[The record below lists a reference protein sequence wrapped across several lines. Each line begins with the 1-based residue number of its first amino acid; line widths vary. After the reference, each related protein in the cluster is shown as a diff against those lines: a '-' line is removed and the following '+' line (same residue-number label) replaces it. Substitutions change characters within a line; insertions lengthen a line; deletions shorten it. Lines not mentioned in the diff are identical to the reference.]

1 MQGIEIKDLKV
12 LQDHRGWFVELFR
25 KEFGIE
31 KIAQVNLTVAT
42 PGMVKGNHYHLHKT
56 EWYCVIKGRMKLV
69 LEDIDNRKTSEI
81 TLGDDELRVVKVPPR
96 VIHGFKNIG
105 EGDMYLI
112 YSTDISFEPRDTD
125 TFPQAVIS

>member
-1 MQGIEIKDLKV
+1 MKDIEIKDLKV
-12 LQDHRGWFVELFR
+12 FKDHRGWFAELFR

-31 KIAQVNLTVAT
+31 KMAQVNLSVAT

-69 LEDIDNRKTSEI
+69 LKDMDSGKVSEI
-81 TLGDDELRVVKVPPR
+81 TLGDDKLRIVKIPPR

-112 YSTDISFEPRDTD
+112 YCKDTPFDPQDPD
-125 TFPQAVIS
+125 TIPEVVLA